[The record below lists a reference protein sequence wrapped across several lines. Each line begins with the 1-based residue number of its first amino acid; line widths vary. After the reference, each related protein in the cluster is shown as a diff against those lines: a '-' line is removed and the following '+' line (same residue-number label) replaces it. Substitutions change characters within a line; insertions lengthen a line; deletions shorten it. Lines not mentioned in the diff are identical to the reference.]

1 MKWIGTR
8 CSLTVLPL
16 QAITSDL
23 WPLSA
28 LRWNSKS
35 GLAPLVQEEDKRRE
49 GESKWPIL
57 QTCPKTHRRTAP
69 RLSCGYADA
78 RECKKMN
85 FNHQK
90 SPITAQQ
97 PAMNLSPRDAFQK
110 WQRRFGEASTRSSPW
125 HTPPSWTHPDS
136 RRIYSG
142 CLLITR
148 RLLSFPTGLKE
159 PDAQILI
166 RDWSA
171 ILAAII
177 WRRVTVLSAA
187 ARHGGRMEFVLIN
200 MGLVRGGCAVGN

>member
-49 GESKWPIL
+49 GGVSDPFL
-57 QTCPKTHRRTAP
+57 RHVPNPQTHSSGALLWLCRCERMQ
-69 RLSCGYADA
+69 
-78 RECKKMN
+78 KKKN

-90 SPITAQQ
+90 SPITAQL

-110 WQRRFGEASTRSSPW
+110 WQRRFSEAYTHSSPR
-125 HTPPSWTHPDS
+125 HAPPSRTHPDS

-142 CLLITR
+142 CFLITR
-148 RLLSFPTGLKE
+148 RLLSFPTDLKK
-159 PDAQILI
+159 PDTQILI

-171 ILAAII
+171 SLAGII
-177 WRRVTVLSAA
+177 WRRVHCTVRSSAA
-187 ARHGGRMEFVLIN
+187 RRMHG
-200 MGLVRGGCAVGN
+200 VRVN